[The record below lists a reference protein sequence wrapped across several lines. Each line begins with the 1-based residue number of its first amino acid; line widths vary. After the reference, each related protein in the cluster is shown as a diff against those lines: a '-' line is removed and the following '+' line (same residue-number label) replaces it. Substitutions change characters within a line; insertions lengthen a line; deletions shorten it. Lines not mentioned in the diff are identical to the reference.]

1 MRDSCESGP
10 AVEESDC
17 RVWGWVVPYSVYV
30 IELRREVLESYAVVS
45 S

>member
-10 AVEESDC
+10 AVEASDC
-17 RVWGWVVPYSVYV
+17 SVWGWVVPYSVYV